1 MKSAAEGRQ
10 GDSIQPQVLLLRGVL
25 HGRQGSERRLQSPR
39 GLGLLSLEVPI
50 GKSNAVLVLG
60 TPIGESILLEYG
72 AVGLRLSRLPAVVFI
87 GF

>member
-1 MKSAAEGRQ
+1 MEDRAQSA
-10 GDSIQPQVLLLRGVL
+10 DSSHHVTF
-25 HGRQGSERRLQSPR
+25 
-39 GLGLLSLEVPI
+39 GLLSLEVPI

-60 TPIGESILLEYG
+60 TPTGESVLLEYG